1 MSTAPLHRSNTPMR
15 QRQRFNIL
23 DTPRP
28 PRTAFTIVEA
38 VISLV
43 VASVMIVSAIS
54 AISVFGKANT
64 LQKDQYR
71 ASLLARRLM
80 AEIERSLYVDP
91 ANSGTLGPEAGESTG
106 SRSAFNDVDD
116 YTGWSE
122 SPPQNKDGTVIPGY
136 TGWTRAVT
144 VVWVDPNNPASV
156 QNSDMGV
163 KRITVTV
170 TDPRGRKT
178 TLVSLRSST
187 GAYEKRPSANST
199 YVSWVGVTLQVGSDP
214 AAKADGAVTTLG
226 QIP

>member
-1 MSTAPLHRSNTPMR
+1 MARALHSQPGHHG
-15 QRQRFNIL
+15 
-23 DTPRP
+23 
-28 PRTAFTIVEA
+28 FTIVEA
-38 VISLV
+38 VTSMVI
-43 VASVMIVSAIS
+43 ASVMIVAAIS
-54 AISVFGKANT
+54 AITVFSKANT

-80 AEIERSLYVDP
+80 TEIEQCLYVDP
-91 ANSGTLGPEAGESTG
+91 ANTGTLGPEGGESTG

-136 TGWTRAVT
+136 TGWTRAAT
-144 VVWVDPNNPASV
+144 VVWVDPNNPSSV
-156 QNSDMGV
+156 QNSDMGA

-178 TLVSLRSST
+178 TSVSLRSST
-187 GAYEKRPSANST
+187 GPNDKRPTANST
-199 YVSWVGVTLQVGSDP
+199 YVSWVGVTLQVGTDP